1 MELFVNHTSL
11 AFLTTDQF
19 QKAKLP
25 FMYLARAKSAD
36 KNIVDRRKRVR
47 NPAMSRTI
55 KETRAKLSVTGAA
68 DFSEEILRQHTS
80 ALVTAGPFIPVML
93 MATAGL
99 SVFAGFGYQSIVWA
113 LVATAAYACLCFT
126 AKRLERTDYGKANLS
141 SYTTALLICHFTTG
155 IAWTWFAAFDCAECG
170 IAQVSVI
177 QAVILLLAMACTA
190 MITATL
196 PGALLIIFSMPVAAF
211 TAMTTNVTNPVELSM
226 TLTLYA
232 GLLFFTFVEKYFGK
246 STVQTLVH
254 QSEKDALIADLAIA
268 KSMSDEARNRA
279 EEANLAK
286 SRFLASMS
294 HELRTPLNAIL
305 GFSEV
310 MAHEVLGPIENP
322 TYKEYAQDINTSGQ
336 HLLGL
341 INEILDLSR
350 VEAGRQTLSEE
361 CIKLADI
368 AEDAIHLMTLKA
380 RAKDIKITC
389 LSEPLLPLIWVDERS
404 VRQISL
410 NLLSNAIKF
419 TPNGGNVVVKIG
431 WTNGG
436 GQYISVKDD
445 GPGIPEDEIP
455 VVLSAFGQGSIAIKN
470 ADQGT
475 GLGLPI
481 VQAMMELH
489 GGVFELRSKLREGT
503 EALAIFPRSRV
514 TTATQKAAADKEMA
528 DVS

>member
-1 MELFVNHTSL
+1 
-11 AFLTTDQF
+11 
-19 QKAKLP
+19 
-25 FMYLARAKSAD
+25 MYLARAKSAD

-47 NPAMSRTI
+47 NPSVSRTI
-55 KETRAKLSVTGAA
+55 KETRAKLSEAGTA
-68 DFSEEILRQHTS
+68 DFSEEILRKHAK
-80 ALVTAGPFIPVML
+80 ALVTAGPLIPIML
-93 MATAGL
+93 LATAGISIL
-99 SVFAGFGYQSIVWA
+99 AGFGYQSIVWA
-113 LVATAAYACLCFT
+113 LVATLAYGFLCF
-126 AKRLERTDYGKANLS
+126 AADRLTKTDYGKANLAN
-141 SYTTALLICHFTTG
+141 YTKALLVGHFLTG
-155 IAWTWFAAFDCAECG
+155 LAWTWFAGFSCAECG

-177 QAVILLLAMACTA
+177 QAVILLLAMACT
-190 MITATL
+190 TLLTSTL
-196 PGALLIIFSMPVAAF
+196 PGALLVVYSMPVAAF
-211 TAMTTNVTNPVELSM
+211 TVMTTNMANPVELAM

-232 GLLFFTFVEKYFGK
+232 GLLFFSFVEKYFGR
-246 STVQTLVH
+246 SAAAALTH
-254 QSEKDALIADLAIA
+254 QAEKDALIADLATA

-310 MAHEVLGPIENP
+310 MAHEVLGPLENT

-336 HLLGL
+336 HLLNL

-350 VEAGRQTLSEE
+350 IEAGRQTLTEE
-361 CIKLADI
+361 SIKLTDI
-368 AEDAIHLMTLKA
+368 AEDAVHLVTLKA
-380 RAKDIKITC
+380 RAKDIKISC
-389 LSEPLLPLIWVDERS
+389 MFEPSLPAIWVDERS
-404 VRQISL
+404 VRQIML
-410 NLLSNAIKF
+410 NLLSNAVKF
-419 TPNGGNVVVKIG
+419 TPNGGEVVVGVG

-436 GQYISVKDD
+436 GQYISVKDN

-481 VQAMMELH
+481 VQAMMKLH

-514 TTATQKAAADKEMA
+514 AIAMKKMTEANQIADA
-528 DVS
+528 I

>member
-1 MELFVNHTSL
+1 
-11 AFLTTDQF
+11 
-19 QKAKLP
+19 
-25 FMYLARAKSAD
+25 MYLARAKSAD

-47 NPAMSRTI
+47 NPSVSRTI
-55 KETRAKLSVTGAA
+55 KETRAKLSEGGTA
-68 DFSEEILRQHTS
+68 DFSEEILRKHAN
-80 ALVTAGPFIPVML
+80 ALVSAAPLIPLML
-93 MATAGL
+93 MATAGI
-99 SVFAGFGYQSIVWA
+99 SVLTGFGYQSIVWA
-113 LVATAAYACLCFT
+113 FVATLAYGYLCFV
-126 AKRLERTDYGKANLS
+126 ADRLKKTDYGKANLAMF
-141 SYTTALLICHFTTG
+141 TKLLLVGHFLAG
-155 IAWTWFAAFDCAECG
+155 LVWTWFASFDCTECG

-177 QAVILLLAMACTA
+177 QAVILLLAMACSA
-190 MITATL
+190 MLTSTL
-196 PGALLIIFSMPVAAF
+196 RGALLVTYSMPVAAF
-211 TAMTTNVTNPVELSM
+211 TVFTTNMANLVELAM

-232 GLLFFTFVEKYFGK
+232 GLFFFTFVEKHIGK
-246 STVQTLVH
+246 STSEAFTH
-254 QSEKDALIADLAIA
+254 QAEKDALIADLATA

-310 MAHEVLGPIENP
+310 MAHEVLGPMENA

-336 HLLGL
+336 HLLDL

-350 VEAGRQTLSEE
+350 IEAGRQTLSEE
-361 CIKLADI
+361 CVRLTDI
-368 AEDAIHLMTLKA
+368 AEDAVHLMTLRA
-380 RAKDIKITC
+380 RAKDIKI
-389 LSEPLLPLIWVDERS
+389 LSLFEPSMPTIWVDERS

-410 NLLSNAIKF
+410 NLLSNAVKF
-419 TPNGGNVVVKIG
+419 TPNGGSITVKVG

-436 GQYISVKDD
+436 GQYISIKDD

-481 VQAMMELH
+481 VQAMMKLH

-514 TTATQKAAADKEMA
+514 ATAMKKTSEANQLAQA
-528 DVS
+528 S